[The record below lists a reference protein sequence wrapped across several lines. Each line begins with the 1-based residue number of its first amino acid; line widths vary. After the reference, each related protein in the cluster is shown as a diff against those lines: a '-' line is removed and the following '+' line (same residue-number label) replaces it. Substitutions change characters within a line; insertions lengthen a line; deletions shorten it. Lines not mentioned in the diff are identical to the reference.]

1 MAEDNNA
8 SCARDSDGAP
18 SRVAASHPL
27 LPYRDNAFII
37 LPLCFCQCLVSASRG
52 RDAFPRRTKPSL
64 HILPPRGP
72 YLLPPSLA
80 ALHATRVRL
89 LYPSHPLFS
98 GTHCGGCGFP
108 LTADNSQ
115 TRSIRKKRR
124 KIKGRNPSTIRALW
138 KFCRSCGHEEDV
150 PLVAVRLPAFPKT
163 RDRVRRTPNTHRAPH
178 ASNVATPSRLLA
190 ELSLP
195 RSLSAEPSL
204 SQPMASSSTPESP
217 RPGSVTR
224 PPSISPA
231 SSPST
236 IPRPQMQ
243 GVSSVR
249 DQAKAKSRQKKK
261 SRLQNILARNRERR
275 EQEKSEGGGQSTELS
290 AFLRGL

>member
-1 MAEDNNA
+1 MHSPAAPNPA
-8 SCARDSDGAP
+8 STSFHLA
-18 SRVAASHPL
+18 V
-27 LPYRDNAFII
+27 
-37 LPLCFCQCLVSASRG
+37 
-52 RDAFPRRTKPSL
+52 
-64 HILPPRGP
+64 P